1 MGIANKG
8 GILRMENVL
17 ETKGIEKYYGNKS
30 NLIKAIDNI
39 SFEVKRGEF
48 VGIMGAS
55 GSRKNNAF
63 KSVVN
68 H

>member
-30 NLIKAIDNI
+30 KLIILVLK
-39 SFEVKRGEF
+39 
-48 VGIMGAS
+48 
-55 GSRKNNAF
+55 
-63 KSVVN
+63 
-68 H
+68 